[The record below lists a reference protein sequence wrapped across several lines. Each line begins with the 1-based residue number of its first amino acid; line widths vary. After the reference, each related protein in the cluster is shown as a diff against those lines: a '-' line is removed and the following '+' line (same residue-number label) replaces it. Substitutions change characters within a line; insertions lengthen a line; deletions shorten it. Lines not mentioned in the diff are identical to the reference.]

1 MEELL
6 KVHHGKFSVG
16 DELTYADLFVVSLF
30 PIFGRLSLNFD
41 DYPTFA
47 GIKANIEELEVYK
60 ASHPSKQPGFDPNMQ
75 L

>member
-16 DELTYADLFVVSLF
+16 DDITYADLFIVSLI
-30 PIFGRLSLNFD
+30 PIFERLSLCFD
-41 DYPTFA
+41 DYPILA
-47 GIKANIEELEVYK
+47 EIKSNIEELEVYK